1 MTGSFMA
8 FIKASRAARDL
19 IVYALG
25 CEVRGVALHKLD
37 EMGTSDSA
45 RLPGS
50 RPRMERDGDEW
61 G

>member
-1 MTGSFMA
+1 MA

>member
-19 IVYALG
+19 VVYALG
-25 CEVRGVALHKLD
+25 CEVRGVLLHKI
-37 EMGTSDSA
+37 DSV

-50 RPRMERDGDEW
+50 DPRMERDRDGW
-61 G
+61 GVRL